1 MHKPEVSEQVREW
14 NGLSLTAGEQTAFA
28 RAAMALKYD
37 EAEEARHD
45 KQIAD
50 KMAECNARVEY
61 MNNTLTRLQK
71 EIDKLRAA
79 KNKLVVE
86 TVGSSPEY
94 GTTVVVSNRIR
105 RSPKR

>member
-1 MHKPEVSEQVREW
+1 MTAA
-14 NGLSLTAGEQTAFA
+14 SLTCCDCGAELDPWWYLRHLAT
-28 RAAMALKYD
+28 RPDEL
-37 EAEEARHD
+37 EAEEARHN

-79 KNKLVVE
+79 KSKLVVE